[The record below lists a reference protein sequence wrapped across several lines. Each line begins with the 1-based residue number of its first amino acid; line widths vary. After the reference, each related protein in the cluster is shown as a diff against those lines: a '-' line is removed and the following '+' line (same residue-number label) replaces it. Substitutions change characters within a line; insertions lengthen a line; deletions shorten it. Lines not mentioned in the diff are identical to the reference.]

1 VKYLVARF
9 ERRRQL
15 LDAGVFL
22 GYCRRMTQ
30 TKIGEFVTIARNGA
44 VATVTMDRGDGRN
57 ALSRQLILELTQ
69 AAKSFADDIETHVV
83 ILVGAGAFTAG
94 ADLKDP
100 GLDRRRAD
108 GLLERR
114 RMVRIGPDLCDAWER
129 MEQVTLCAIEK
140 YCIGGGVAL
149 AAACDFRIVAADAH
163 LRLPEV
169 PLGMNM
175 SWHAVP
181 RLVSLIGP
189 ARTKQFTMFGEK
201 LEAAAALAWGMVEE
215 VAPAGQALARA
226 KDWAARL
233 AKLPP
238 NAVRMTKQSVNAAAN
253 ALHHAT
259 TFMDADQYALAT
271 TSEDYREAIKAF
283 TEKRPPKFT
292 GK

>member
-1 VKYLVARF
+1 MS
-9 ERRRQL
+9 E
-15 LDAGVFL
+15 
-22 GYCRRMTQ
+22 
-30 TKIGEFVTIARNGA
+30 TKIGDFITVARAGGI
-44 VATVTMDRGDGRN
+44 ATVTIDRGDGRN
-57 ALSRQLILELTQ
+57 ALSRQLILDLTET
-69 AAKSFADDIETHVV
+69 ARSFADDLETQAV
-83 ILVGAGAFTAG
+83 IATGKGAFTAG

-100 GLDRRRAD
+100 AMDRRRAA

-114 RMVRIGPDLCDAWER
+114 HMVRIGPDMCDAWGR
-129 MEQVTLCAIEK
+129 VEQITICAIEK

-149 AAACDFRIVAADAH
+149 AGACDFRVMGKGATM
-163 LRLPEV
+163 RLPEI

-189 ARTKQFTMFGEK
+189 ARTKRFVIYGENVSAQ
-201 LEAAAALAWGMVEE
+201 EALAWGLADEI
-215 VAPAGQALARA
+215 APDGGALAA
-226 KDWAARL
+226 AQVWAQKT

-259 TFMDADQYALAT
+259 TYMDLDQYALAT

-283 TEKRPPKFT
+283 LEKREPKFT
-292 GK
+292 GR